1 MFVLQCAAV
10 APVGHRTF
18 ASHNWIFGQLIHADT
33 RRERS
38 ILTTLLIGS
47 TSNAISA
54 SLSLACLTFRHTE
67 LTFWHPNDV
76 SGSCHMVFWP
86 RNSNTIFEGKM
97 AQLSR
102 LVKSSILTLN
112 ISNFGIVYL
121 KRYIS
126 KICEKRFR
134 FIGTLMSVVI
144 LITYAS
150 STIMIGNHIN
160 LVLRAF
166 LSERRRA

>member
-1 MFVLQCAAV
+1 
-10 APVGHRTF
+10 
-18 ASHNWIFGQLIHADT
+18 
-33 RRERS
+33 
-38 ILTTLLIGS
+38 
-47 TSNAISA
+47 
-54 SLSLACLTFRHTE
+54 
-67 LTFWHPNDV
+67 
-76 SGSCHMVFWP
+76 
-86 RNSNTIFEGKM
+86 M

-121 KRYIS
+121 IRYIS

-150 STIMIGNHIN
+150 STIMIGNHKPRSQGFSFGEAKGLTFMPYAKFIKPKFFRCK
-160 LVLRAF
+160 LIA
-166 LSERRRA
+166 